1 MVACVVVFSFD
12 ARRAAPCRHVT
23 KIPSPQLLL
32 FHTLTNRDASN
43 PLECPLT
50 KTAGSHPS
58 TQTFFSLSVLPWP
71 HVSRLPYLPSSV
83 SRNCFACPSHKNN
96 GGGGGILP
104 VSEFFAR
111 HSLSSSPFFS
121 DCSTLFCTFLRSS
134 KSQLVSFQTLPH
146 SLPKNKKLR
155 SGCAPGALR
164 TDQRGLREPPGPHS
178 RIIGRHSCAAA

>member
-50 KTAGSHPS
+50 KTVGSHPS

-83 SRNCFACPSHKNN
+83 SRNYFACPSHKNN
-96 GGGGGILP
+96 GGGGVGVLFP
-104 VSEFFAR
+104 FRNSSPATHSLFRLFHTLLHFFALLKKSTR
-111 HSLSSSPFFS
+111 FFS
-121 DCSTLFCTFLRSS
+121 NASPLFA
-134 KSQLVSFQTLPH
+134 
-146 SLPKNKKLR
+146 KN
-155 SGCAPGALR
+155 
-164 TDQRGLREPPGPHS
+164 
-178 RIIGRHSCAAA
+178 

>member
-50 KTAGSHPS
+50 KTVGSHPS

-121 DCSTLFCTFLRSS
+121 DCSTLFCAFLHFFALLKKSTRFFSNASPLFAKKQKTQEWLCPRRTSHRS
-134 KSQLVSFQTLPH
+134 K
-146 SLPKNKKLR
+146 R
-155 SGCAPGALR
+155 IAR
-164 TDQRGLREPPGPHS
+164 TPRTAFS
-178 RIIGRHSCAAA
+178 